1 MSMNVHICAEGMITF
16 PSGITKY
23 SEVGFNCL
31 QTSTKE
37 TEQIVN
43 SPDPIQ
49 AYKDWILSRWDK
61 DEQEETFDI
70 DTWDD
75 SAGYYKS
82 TGFVIYN
89 FGKEHC
95 KSLDEFIEDA
105 KVKGLKIDVYS
116 A

>member
-16 PSGITKY
+16 PSGVTKY

-61 DEQEETFDI
+61 DEQSDI
-70 DTWDD
+70 SDYDRID
-75 SAGYYKS
+75 EG
-82 TGFVIYN
+82 TGDFEVIGQEIYN

-105 KVKGLKIDVYS
+105 KFKGLKIDVYS
-116 A
+116 T